1 MKTPLRGMIAPAI
14 LAAFVVT
21 APAGAQPKLSI
32 EKNEID
38 LGIVYSGSIAKTS
51 IALKNIGKDPLK
63 IFSIRTSCGCTKVKD
78 PKPTLAPGESDALVV
93 EFNSS
98 GFRGRLDKFIDI
110 ETNDPVNQYASI
122 TVVADVREELQPTNN
137 FSLLWFGDVP
147 LGKKVEQTIAFR
159 NVTNRPIT
167 IKNHALSTP
176 EMSINYARKTVSP
189 ADSLVVT
196 VSVVPYRNGFHTE
209 SFVLETDS
217 KNQSHVSM
225 RVRFVGVQAQ

>member
-1 MKTPLRGMIAPAI
+1 MIAPGI
-14 LAAFVVT
+14 LASFVLT
-21 APAGAQPKLSI
+21 ASAGAQPKLSI

-38 LGIVYSGSIAKTS
+38 LGVVYSGSTTKTS
-51 IALKNIGKDPLK
+51 ISLKNVGKDPLK
-63 IFSIRTSCGCTKVKD
+63 ILSVRTSCGCTKVKD
-78 PKPTLAPGESDALVV
+78 PKPILAPGESDVLVV

-98 GFRGRLDKFIDI
+98 GFRGRLDKFINI
-110 ETNDPVNQYASI
+110 ESNDPVNQYASI

-137 FSLLWFGDVP
+137 FSLLWLGDVP
-147 LGKKVEQTIAFR
+147 LGKKVQQTIAFR

-167 IKNHALSTP
+167 IRNHALSTP
-176 EMSINYARKTVSP
+176 EMNIQYGRKTVSP

-196 VSVVPYRNGFHTE
+196 VSVVPNRNGFHSE

-225 RVRFVGVQAQ
+225 RVSFVGVQAQ